1 MNILKSAIMAIALFL
16 SMVFPAQAENTPTK
30 TAVVKMISK
39 ETNNKVQTKDIIR
52 IVNAVFTET
61 KKHNIDPLFMLS
73 LIRNESRYNPR
84 ARNRSGARGL
94 TQVIPRW
101 HRDKIRGRN
110 IMNIET
116 NVEVGTQVLAD
127 CLESNQ
133 GYIRKALKCYSGN
146 ARNYQALLKTG
157 YIKIKEADVIYR
169 FENELPLAEKEA
181 IFEMPQPIPT
191 SLNTEQA
198 LAPQL
203 EFMASRIH

>member
-1 MNILKSAIMAIALFL
+1 MSILKSAILAIALFF
-16 SMVFPAQAENTPTK
+16 SMVFPAQAETTPTK
-30 TAVVKMISK
+30 AAVVKMISK
-39 ETNNKVQTKDIIR
+39 ENNKLQAKDITR

-73 LIRNESRYNPR
+73 LIRHESRYNPR
-84 ARNRSGARGL
+84 ARSRAGALGL

-116 NVEVGTQVLAD
+116 NIEVGTQVLAD
-127 CLESNQ
+127 CLESNK
-133 GYIRKALKCYSGN
+133 GYIRKAVKCYSSN
-146 ARNYQALLKTG
+146 AKNYQAFLKAG

-181 IFEMPQPIPT
+181 IFEMPQPIST

-198 LAPQL
+198 LAPQDQL
-203 EFMASRIH
+203 LASRIH